1 MTPLA
6 HWLRAGRRGMLALR
20 GWLQQQVVAARSR
33 LLGTASDHQP
43 SDAAAAAATPPAPTP
58 TPAPA
63 PAPPTPLR
71 LPLAASVSVVIPALN
86 EEVHVADVVAFAL
99 SDRLTAEVIVIDDS
113 SIDDTVVR
121 ARAAGARVVTSSQ
134 LGKGVSMQD
143 GVQEAANEI
152 VVYLDG
158 DLSGL
163 RPGLISDL
171 CEPLLADRADFV
183 KARFGRSGGRVTELT
198 AKPMLKVFFPELVHF
213 GQPLGGIVAAR
224 RTLLRQLD
232 FEPDYGADIGLLI
245 DAFRSGARLAE
256 VDIGSLVNDSQPLQD
271 LSAMANE
278 VARVIYARARTA
290 GRLHADQVVAM
301 FEAQRLAA
309 ASLPY
314 ILSRRRGQLRL
325 LLLSQDALIDGP
337 GYLAA
342 LGHATGQ
349 AKATAQV
356 QLIRDDEERCR
367 RLALLTRFVHKQQ
380 LDRVA
385 RAVPLRPGV
394 VELVNRMRR
403 CGFMV
408 GVLSDTWIGPAE
420 ILRRRVFADFALGH
434 SLVFD
439 GDSSTGQ
446 VRFNPA
452 YRPMEGIDVHSN
464 ADINVDS
471 DVDSDADSQANS
483 DRPGLCKSHVLRRL
497 QADPDAA
504 PLLACWAL
512 GCTAQDLPLLR
523 LAEPGFA
530 IEPLPDVLR
539 SAPDLRRLGSFNDL
553 LTLVPAPLARELRAR
568 DEAAAKGGSDR

>member
-1 MTPLA
+1 MTR
-6 HWLRAGRRGMLALR
+6 WLRQARRGIQAWR
-20 GWLQQQVVAARSR
+20 GWLRQRAVIARWL
-33 LLGTASDHQP
+33 LLGIRP
-43 SDAAAAAATPPAPTP
+43 DAVPPANARPHAD
-58 TPAPA
+58 PAEPA
-63 PAPPTPLR
+63 EPVSRPPAPLR

-99 SDRLTAEVIVIDDS
+99 GDRLTAEVIVIDDS
-113 SIDDTVVR
+113 SLDDTVVR
-121 ARAAGARVVTSSQ
+121 ARGAGARVVTSSL
-134 LGKGVSMQD
+134 LGKGASMQD
-143 GVQEAANEI
+143 GVHEAAHEI

-163 RPGLISDL
+163 QPGLISAL

-198 AKPMLKVFFPELVHF
+198 AKPMLKVFFPELAHF
-213 GQPLGGIVAAR
+213 GQPLGGIIAAR

-232 FEPDYGADIGLLI
+232 IEPDYGADIGLLI

-278 VARVIYARARTA
+278 VARVIYARARAA
-290 GRLHADQVVAM
+290 GRLHADQVLAM
-301 FEAQRLAA
+301 FEAQRQAA
-309 ASLPY
+309 ASLAY

-325 LLLSQDALIDGP
+325 LLLSQDALIAGP
-337 GYLAA
+337 DFLAA
-342 LGHATGQ
+342 LGQATGQ
-349 AKATAQV
+349 AQAITQA
-356 QLIRDDEERCR
+356 LSTRDDEQRGVE
-367 RLALLTRFVHKQQ
+367 LALLMRFVHKQQ

-385 RAVPLRPGV
+385 RALPLRPGV

-408 GVLSDTWIGPAE
+408 GVLSDTWFGPAE
-420 ILRRRVFADFALGH
+420 IVRRRVFADFALGH

-439 GDSSTGQ
+439 GDTCTGQ

-452 YRPMEGIDVHSN
+452 YRPVEG
-464 ADINVDS
+464 AGERA
-471 DVDSDADSQANS
+471 DADADADANGS
-483 DRPGLCKSHVLRRL
+483 GPALCKSHVLRRL
-497 QADPDAA
+497 QADRDAA

-512 GCTAQDLPLLR
+512 GSTPQDLPLLR

-530 IEPLPDVLR
+530 IEPLTDAVRQEPGLR
-539 SAPDLRRLGSFNDL
+539 L
-553 LTLVPAPLARELRAR
+553 LTSIDELLALVPAPLAR
-568 DEAAAKGGSDR
+568 DAAAPAAQDGGQSR